1 MNNALKRNFEK
12 GQYVYVIDYW
22 GTINGTQ
29 AFETQA
35 KIWDVN
41 NKEKTFTAVL
51 YGDTFQTYSF
61 NDYKRLIFDTS
72 HEANKAVNQF
82 PKPQTIVYHV
92 IGNRVY
98 KKVVLEIYGK
108 NNGTYDLV
116 IRLNKGKDI
125 SSKEINHSLFLSE
138 TDARNSKKK

>member
-35 KIWDVN
+35 RIWDVN

-98 KKVVLEIYGK
+98 KKVALEIYGK

-138 TDARNSKKK
+138 TDARNYKKK

>member
-35 KIWDVN
+35 RIWDVN

-138 TDARNSKKK
+138 TDARNYKKK

>member
-1 MNNALKRNFEK
+1 MNNALERNFEK

-35 KIWDVN
+35 RIWDVN

-138 TDARNSKKK
+138 TDARNYKKK

>member
-35 KIWDVN
+35 KIWNVN

-61 NDYKRLIFDTS
+61 SDYKRLIFDTS
-72 HEANKAVNQF
+72 NEAANATKQF
-82 PKPQTIVYHV
+82 SKPQTIVYHV

-98 KKVVLEIYGK
+98 KKVVHEIYGK
-108 NNGTYDLV
+108 NNGTYDLF
-116 IRLNKGKDI
+116 IRLNKGNDI
-125 SSKEINHSLFLSE
+125 SSKEINHSLFLTE
-138 TDARNSKKK
+138 KDARNNKK

>member
-1 MNNALKRNFEK
+1 MNNALERNFEK

-35 KIWDVN
+35 RIWDVN

-125 SSKEINHSLFLSE
+125 SSKEINHNLILTSA
-138 TDARNSKKK
+138 T

>member
-35 KIWDVN
+35 RIWNVN

-61 NDYKRLIFDTS
+61 SDYKRLIFDTS
-72 HEANKAVNQF
+72 NEAANAAKQF

-98 KKVVLEIYGK
+98 KKVVHGIYGK
-108 NNGTYDLV
+108 NNGTYDLI
-116 IRLNKGKDI
+116 IRLNKGNDI
-125 SSKEINHSLFLSE
+125 SSKEINHSLFLTE
-138 TDARNSKKK
+138 KDARNNKK